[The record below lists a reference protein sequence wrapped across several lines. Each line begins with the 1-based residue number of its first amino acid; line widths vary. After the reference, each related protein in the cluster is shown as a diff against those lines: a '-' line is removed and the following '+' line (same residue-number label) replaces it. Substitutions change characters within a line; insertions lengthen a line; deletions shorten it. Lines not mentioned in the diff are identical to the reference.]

1 MKGVWLSALCWALFL
16 PAVRSQE
23 TDSSYMRLLAGT
35 PEMPAR
41 DSLLLNTRTY
51 ETNPLDSASLLRWF
65 SRLAPSGSSRFA
77 NRRYSLAGKVT
88 RHPQFDLLMVV
99 EEKNRK
105 DSSYFQVLHLVTFQ
119 KSGKP
124 IAHLEAAINGFRK
137 NTGYQ
142 TRTWLCTGFELV
154 QQSRLLIHEKEV
166 DEVKHYSITGSGR
179 FILRPNR

>member
-1 MKGVWLSALCWALFL
+1 MKGAWLFFLCWVLFL
-16 PAVRSQE
+16 PAARSQE
-23 TDSSYMRLLAGT
+23 SDSSYQQLLAGT
-35 PEMPAR
+35 PELPAR
-41 DSLLLNTRTY
+41 DSLLLNTLVY
-51 ETNPLDSASLLRWF
+51 ETNPLDSASLFRWF
-65 SRLAPSGSSRFA
+65 NRLAPSGTNRLT

-88 RHPQFDLLMVV
+88 HHPQFDLLMVV

-105 DSSYFQVLHLVTFQ
+105 DSSYFQVLHLVTFH

-142 TRTWLCTGFELV
+142 TRAWLCKDFELV

-166 DEVKHYSITGSGR
+166 DEEKHYTISGTGR
-179 FILRPNR
+179 FFLRPNH